1 METETISF
9 FPALLKMIAALA
21 LVLGIM
27 IGLAFLVR
35 RFFQQAGLAAPD
47 GSAINILTV
56 KYLGPK
62 SSIMIVDI
70 LGQAVVIGVTNQQMS
85 YITTIDDV
93 VSLDKLKAMNRLR
106 GTKTM
111 PIDPL
116 DHYKNLIKSLVRSK
130 KDDKR
135 P

>member
-1 METETISF
+1 METISF

-35 RFFQQAGLAAPD
+35 RFFQQTGLATPD

-70 LGQAVVIGVTNQQMS
+70 LGQAVVIGMSNQQMS
-85 YITTIDDV
+85 YITTLDDV
-93 VSLDKLKAMNRLR
+93 DALEKLKVLTRRR
-106 GTKTM
+106 GSPTM
-111 PIDPL
+111 PTDPL
-116 DHYKNLIKSLVRSK
+116 DHYKNMIKSMIRSK
-130 KDDKR
+130 KDRNR

>member
-1 METETISF
+1 METVSF

-35 RFFQQAGLAAPD
+35 RFFQQTGLAAPD
-47 GSAINILTV
+47 GSAISILTV

-70 LGQAVVIGVTNQQMS
+70 LGEAVVIGVSNQQMS
-85 YITTIDDV
+85 YITTLESADA
-93 VSLDKLKAMNRLR
+93 LERLKALSHKR
-106 GTKTM
+106 GGRVA
-111 PIDPL
+111 PVDPL
-116 DHYKNLIKSLVRSK
+116 DRYKHIIQSIISPK
-130 KDDKR
+130 KDRDR
-135 P
+135 S

>member
-1 METETISF
+1 METISF

-35 RFFQQAGLAAPD
+35 RFFQQTGIAAPD
-47 GSAINILTV
+47 GSAISILTV

-62 SSIMIVDI
+62 NSIMIVDI
-70 LGQAVVIGVTNQQMS
+70 LGEVVVLGLSNQQIS
-85 YITTIDDV
+85 YITTIDDPA
-93 VSLDKLKAMNRLR
+93 SLEKLKAMGRQR
-106 GTKTM
+106 GNPMTA
-111 PIDPL
+111 IDPL
-116 DHYKNLIKSLVRSK
+116 SHYRDLIKGMIGSK
-130 KDDKR
+130 KDRNR

>member
-1 METETISF
+1 METISF

-35 RFFQQAGLAAPD
+35 RFFQQTGLTTPD

-70 LGQAVVIGVTNQQMS
+70 LGQAVVIGMSNQQMS
-85 YITTIDDV
+85 YITT
-93 VSLDKLKAMNRLR
+93 LDGLDALEKLKALTRRR
-106 GTKTM
+106 GGPTR
-111 PIDPL
+111 PVDPL
-116 DHYKNLIKSLVRSK
+116 DHYKNMIKSMIRSK
-130 KDDKR
+130 KDQNR